1 MPLEYI
7 YIYIYT
13 VYIYIYIYIYIY
25 RYIGPSVAA
34 CGHSTQQ
41 QRSVQVGLRRCISID
56 QIVTSGKQSQK
67 KRSKHRIE
75 MSTSPSEGQSF
86 LPSFKGAPGRLFAL
100 PTLMTKS
107 WEQAR
112 VILGPGSSLM

>member
-56 QIVTSGKQSQK
+56 QIVTSGKVL
-67 KRSKHRIE
+67 
-75 MSTSPSEGQSF
+75 PLEGQSL

-100 PTLMTKS
+100 PTQMTKS
-107 WEQAR
+107 WEQVRA
-112 VILGPGSSLM
+112 ILGPGSSLM

>member
-1 MPLEYI
+1 MYI
-7 YIYIYT
+7 YIW
-13 VYIYIYIYIYIY
+13 YIYIWYLYIYIL
-25 RYIGPSVAA
+25 GPSVAA
-34 CGHSTQQ
+34 CGYSTQQ

-67 KRSKHRIE
+67 KRSEHKIE
-75 MSTSPSEGQSF
+75 TSTSPSEGQSL

-100 PTLMTKS
+100 PTQMTKS